1 MKEKQQIRPIDKKDL
16 VAQVRGLCDAGWR
29 LVQICATTLADGYE
43 VHYSFDKDFSF
54 VDLRVTLPADQPQL
68 ESVSGIYWNA
78 FLYENELHDLFGITV
93 TGMAVDYRGTFY
105 RTSVKVPF
113 GCTRLPGKEGG
124 ASNG

>member
-1 MKEKQQIRPIDKKDL
+1 MKEKQEMRPIDKQDL
-16 VAQVRGLCDAGWR
+16 VSQVSRMYDAGWR
-29 LVQICATTLADGYE
+29 LVQICATTLADGYQ
-43 VHYSFDKDFSF
+43 VNYSFDKEFSF
-54 VDLRVTLPADQPQL
+54 VNLRVTLPADQPQL

-93 TGMAVDYRGTFY
+93 TGMAIDYRGTFY

-113 GCTRLPGKEGG
+113 GCTRLPAQEGG